1 MISNYR
7 FQNSNQQALS
17 GICGGQISDFKRA
30 ALGGNV
36 KWQVSDFKPT
46 GSLSTG
52 VPPLMTDN

>member
-1 MISNYR
+1 MQEQERGFTRPARALSPMISNYR

-36 KWQVSDFKPT
+36 K
-46 GSLSTG
+46 
-52 VPPLMTDN
+52 